1 MGGNNQRHP
10 KVRTMNQVTVI
21 EWDSKEQGLQLCG
34 PNKGEESMIQQP
46 ELIAASFEDQ
56 YTAKL
61 FLDQLKR
68 MEKAGTIELIDAA
81 VLTKQTDGKLKIN
94 ELGKLRP
101 RQGRR
106 LGAVVGGIC
115 GAIFPPSILVSV
127 VVGAVAG
134 GALDRPTDEAMTEDE
149 LRQFGDDLKPG
160 QSAILAIVDDLWSE
174 QYSRAL
180 ESYERL
186 SRMTIG
192 AEAGGVLIPAAV
204 WQTSKSMDI
213 VA

>member
-1 MGGNNQRHP
+1 MTWSSSPYSGVSISPLPSQLALKRTRGDAKCSSLQGSSCRRFGWSARSRRQRRVRRMGGNNQRHP

-61 FLDQLKR
+61 FLDQLKL

-106 LGAVVGGIC
+106 L
-115 GAIFPPSILVSV
+115 
-127 VVGAVAG
+127 
-134 GALDRPTDEAMTEDE
+134 
-149 LRQFGDDLKPG
+149 
-160 QSAILAIVDDLWSE
+160 
-174 QYSRAL
+174 
-180 ESYERL
+180 
-186 SRMTIG
+186 
-192 AEAGGVLIPAAV
+192 
-204 WQTSKSMDI
+204 
-213 VA
+213 